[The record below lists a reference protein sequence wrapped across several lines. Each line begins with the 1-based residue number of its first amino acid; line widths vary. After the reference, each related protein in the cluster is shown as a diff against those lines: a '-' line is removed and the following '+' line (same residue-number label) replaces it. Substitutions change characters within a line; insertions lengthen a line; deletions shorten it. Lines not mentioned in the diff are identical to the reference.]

1 MIESRKTARIG
12 GIVSQLVFD
21 DDAAKRIEAL
31 YLIGDAVRRR
41 AIVRAALGA
50 SPGERVLDVGCGP
63 GFYCAELLEDV
74 GPSGAVVGVDGS
86 APMLGL
92 AARRCAGHDK
102 VEFHEADAASLPV
115 EDAAF
120 DAALSVQVQE
130 YVPDVAASLAEL
142 ARVLRP
148 GGRTL
153 VFDVDWA
160 TLSLH
165 SEEPALT
172 ERVLEAWDEHLAHP
186 SLPRTLAPKLRA
198 AGFEDVH
205 MQAHPFVTVDFDPD
219 SYGAAIVPFIG
230 AFVPGRQGLTEEDA
244 RAWVA
249 GQRALGERGEFYFA
263 VTQCC
268 FTARKPR

>member
-1 MIESRKTARIG
+1 MRE
-12 GIVSQLVFD
+12 
-21 DDAAKRIEAL
+21 
-31 YLIGDAVRRR
+31 
-41 AIVRAALGA
+41 ALGA

-86 APMLGL
+86 AAMLGL
-92 AARRCAGHDK
+92 AAAPLCGATTTSSSTRPTSP
-102 VEFHEADAASLPV
+102 SLPV

-148 GGRTL
+148 GGRAV

-160 TLSLH
+160 TLSVH
-165 SEEPALT
+165 SDEPALT

-198 AGFEDVH
+198 AGFEDVRVG
-205 MQAHPFVTVDFDPD
+205 AHPFVTRGLRSRDLRRRDRAVHRRLR
-219 SYGAAIVPFIG
+219 
-230 AFVPGRQGLTEEDA
+230 GRVA
-244 RAWVA
+244 RASPRRTRAAWVA
-249 GQRALGERGEFYFA
+249 AQRALGERGEFYFA
-263 VTQCC
+263 VTQFC